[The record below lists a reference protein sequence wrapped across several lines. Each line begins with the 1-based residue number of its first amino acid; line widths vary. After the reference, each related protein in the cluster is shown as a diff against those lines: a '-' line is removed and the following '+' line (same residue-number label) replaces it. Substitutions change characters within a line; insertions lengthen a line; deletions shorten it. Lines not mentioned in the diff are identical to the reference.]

1 MNNREERARTRSKR
15 SSILTAGATLA
26 LLAGGALTAEEPG
39 KTEPAADEVYRLEV
53 QPVLE
58 RYCSSCHGE
67 TKQKADIRF
76 DEVDPDM
83 VNGPDAEIWSYARD
97 MLNSGDMPPKRSAQP
112 SPEERKTVISW
123 LNSSLE
129 EAARANEGERQAV
142 LRRLNKAQYTNSLQD
157 LLGLTIE
164 FGQVLPDDGKSKMGF
179 TNNGEV
185 LLASPLHLEYYQEIA
200 RAGLDQAIVIGEQ
213 PEPTR
218 YKLRFGKGR
227 GMGLPSST
235 TGGYQAVPL
244 NVNDFTVDILD
255 SEGAAK
261 VGASAEE
268 QGELDRVKRKVTVG
282 FRGSSQDRFHT
293 VDEGIV
299 LYSSLPHKEVAP
311 GSWQGPSP
319 NMKLEMQRV
328 FPEKGDF
335 ALRVTA
341 SRGYLVKEKKE
352 LLVSIEEPSPRVSL
366 TLAEAGEEPSP
377 AQALNMKSTVIGPM
391 HRAGPIS
398 TATGEEARDTVYVD
412 PMAPLDFDALL
423 SDGVT
428 AWEETPDEEGVVKRY
443 PNGVGTVHLARII
456 EAPSARAMDISIGSD
471 DAVWVWLNGAE
482 VLKRDVRR
490 GIAADQDQLTLALKE
505 GRNDLL
511 IKVVNY
517 LGGFGSYHRL
527 VHDGTTAGATPYDAL
542 TDSNAVVLRADRSDD
557 RQNLDFKDG
566 GLVAIDSTKSSNARL
581 VHDFATNG
589 YYQFDLVHPA
599 TPPAAMG
606 SIRFKVG
613 ALKLDLRPQLTEEE
627 VEAGHVVT
635 TLGGGYMNAG
645 RHVITLGG
653 PIFVGFSQLVIT
665 PLPGDHPMVA
675 RLESQAEEEAIEE
688 VPAMRAFIGT
698 RTDDGMDY
706 KTFDGPQEVSAELG
720 DSETYTFQGRLENL
734 PIPEPDSGDLEVLSG
749 ILVLGVWNDHLV
761 KSNKETGPPLL
772 IEAME
777 FEAPYHPVWPPE
789 SHTRIFFDS
798 PSSGDEEAYT
808 REVITR
814 FLGRAFRRPVER
826 EEVDRYMGFWES
838 IRGEYEH
845 YEHSVREVLVA
856 ALSSPSFLFLVEPEA
871 DASAPVPEGVLA
883 SRLSYFLW
891 NSPPDAELRELAERG
906 ALRAELNEQVG
917 RLLDDERSDRFV
929 RAFTREWLRLDRLEG
944 MTINPNKFRDF
955 TRFVKRDMAEETY
968 RFVAH
973 VLREDMNL
981 FTLVDADFTMLN
993 QNLAEFYGV
1002 EGVEGVEF
1010 RPVAVTPEQ
1019 GRGGL
1024 LAHGAFLAGHSDG
1037 NEPHPIKRAV
1047 WVKEKLLGQPP
1058 LPPPPNVPDLDPE
1071 TPGFEKLTLKE
1082 QIELHRDSDSCR
1094 DCHASFDPYGIA
1106 LESYSAVG
1114 RLETKRKGRA
1124 VDASTVLPD
1133 GTEIVGPDGLRA
1145 YIREQVP
1152 DSFTS
1157 SVIEHLFAYA
1167 LGRDVG
1173 YADEEELQNIL
1184 ETVRSEDHRIRSV
1197 IQAVVATPS
1206 FSQR

>member
-1 MNNREERARTRSKR
+1 MYDSTERRRRARALAL
-15 SSILTAGATLA
+15 SSTLA
-26 LLAGGALTAEEPG
+26 LLVVGALAAEGSGEETREPDDVY
-39 KTEPAADEVYRLEV
+39 AREVY
-53 QPVLE
+53 PVLE
-58 RYCSSCHGE
+58 RYCLSCHGPE
-67 TKQKADIRF
+67 KQKSDIRF
-76 DEVDPDM
+76 DEVNPDM

-97 MLNSGDMPPKRSAQP
+97 MLNSGDMPPRRSAQP
-112 SPEERKTVISW
+112 TAEERRVVVSW
-123 LNSSLE
+123 LNASLE
-129 EAARANEGERQAV
+129 EAARAHEGERRSV
-142 LRRLNKAQYTNSLQD
+142 LRRLNKSQYTNTLQD
-157 LLGLTIE
+157 LLGLSID
-164 FGQVLPDDGKSKMGF
+164 FGQVLPDDSKSEMGF

-200 RAGLDQAIVIGEQ
+200 RAGLNQAIAIGDR

-218 YKLRFGKGR
+218 YKLEFGKGR
-227 GMGLPSST
+227 GAGLPSAT

-244 NVNDFTVDILD
+244 NVNDFTVDILN
-255 SEGAAK
+255 SAGEAK
-261 VGASAEE
+261 VGATPEE

-293 VDEGIV
+293 VDEGVV

-328 FPEKGDF
+328 FPEEGDF
-335 ALRVTA
+335 VLRVTA
-341 SRGYLVKEKKE
+341 SRGYLVKERKE
-352 LLVSIEEPSPRVSL
+352 LLLSFEDPEPLASL
-366 TLAEAGEEPSP
+366 ANFQAPGELSE
-377 AQALNMKSTVIGPM
+377 AQALESEATRIGPM
-391 HRAGPIS
+391 YRAGPI
-398 TATGEEARDTVYVD
+398 TTTTGEEARDTIFVD
-412 PMAPLDFDALL
+412 PAEALDFDALL

-428 AWEETPDEEGVVKRY
+428 GWEQTEGEDGAVIRY
-443 PNGVGTVHLARII
+443 RNGVGTVHLARVI
-456 EAPSARAMDISIGSD
+456 EAPSARTMDVTIGSD
-471 DAVWVWLNGAE
+471 DAVWVWLNGEE
-482 VLKRDVRR
+482 VLERDVRR
-490 GIAADQDQLTLALKE
+490 GVAADQDALTLSLKQ

-517 LGGFGSYHRL
+517 LGGFGSYHRV
-527 VHDGTTAGATPYDAL
+527 VHDGTAAGATPYDVHTSASA
-542 TDSNAVVLRADRSDD
+542 TVLKADRSDA
-557 RQNLDFKDG
+557 RQNLTFKDG
-566 GLVAIDSTKSSNARL
+566 GLVPIDSTEASNARL
-581 VHDFATNG
+581 VHNFGESG

-613 ALKLDLRPQLTEEE
+613 DLKLDLRPQLSDEE
-627 VEAGHVVT
+627 VERGHVVT
-635 TLGGGYMNAG
+635 ALGGGYMNAG

-653 PIFVGFSQLVIT
+653 PIFVGFSQLIIT
-665 PLPGDHPMVA
+665 PLAADHPMVA
-675 RLESQAEEEAIEE
+675 RLEAQAGEEEFEE
-688 VPAMRAFIGT
+688 LPAMRAFIGT

-706 KTFDGPQEVSAELG
+706 KTFDEPQEVRARLG
-720 DSETYTFQGRLENL
+720 EAETYTFQGRLENL
-734 PIPEPDSGDLEVLSG
+734 PIPEPESGDLEVLSG
-749 ILVLGVWNDHLV
+749 IMVLGVWNDHLV

-777 FEAPYHPVWPPE
+777 FEAPYLPTWPPD
-789 SHTRIFFDS
+789 SHKRIFFDS
-798 PSSGDEEAYT
+798 PNSGDEEVYT
-808 REVITR
+808 REIVTR
-814 FLGRAFRRPVER
+814 FLGRAFRRPLDD
-826 EEVDRYMGFWES
+826 EEIDRYLSFWRS

-856 ALSSPSFLFLVEPEA
+856 ALSSPSFLFLVEPEHG
-871 DASAPVPEGVLA
+871 SEGRISEEVLA

-891 NSPPDAELRELAERG
+891 NSPPDEELRDLAARG
-906 ALRAELNEQVG
+906 ALRTELGAQVT
-917 RLLDDERSDRFV
+917 RLLDDERSERFI
-929 RAFTREWLRLDRLEG
+929 RSFTREWLRLDRLEG

-968 RFVAH
+968 HFVSH
-973 VLREDMNL
+973 VLREDMDL
-981 FTLVDADFTMLN
+981 FTLVDADFTVLN
-993 QNLAEFYGV
+993 QNLAEFYGI

-1010 RPVAVTPEQ
+1010 RPVQVAPEQ

-1024 LAHGAFLAGHSDG
+1024 LSHGAFLAGHSDG

-1058 LPPPPNVPDLDPE
+1058 LPPPPNVPDIDPE
-1071 TPGFEKLTLKE
+1071 TPGFDKLTLKE

-1106 LESYSAVG
+1106 LESYNAVG
-1114 RLETKRKGRA
+1114 RLETKRKGKP
-1124 VDASTVLPD
+1124 VDASTTLPD

-1145 YIREQVP
+1145 YILQDVP
-1152 DSFTS
+1152 DAFAS

-1173 YADEEELQNIL
+1173 YADEEELQSIL

-1197 IQAVVATPS
+1197 IEAIVASPS

>member
-1 MNNREERARTRSKR
+1 MEVER
-15 SSILTAGATLA
+15 
-26 LLAGGALTAEEPG
+26 
-39 KTEPAADEVYRLEV
+39 DEVYAEEV
-53 QPVLE
+53 RPVLE
-58 RYCSSCHGE
+58 QYCLSCHGPE
-67 TKQKADIRF
+67 KQKADIRF

-97 MLNSGDMPPKRSAQP
+97 MLNSGDMPPKRSPQP
-112 SPEERKTVISW
+112 SAEQRRAVVSW
-123 LNSSLE
+123 LNAELE
-129 EAARANEGERQAV
+129 EAARAHEGERRSV
-142 LRRLNKAQYTNSLQD
+142 LRRLNKSQYTNSLQD
-157 LLGLTIE
+157 LLGLSID
-164 FGQVLPDDGKSKMGF
+164 FGQVLPDDSKSEMGF

-185 LLASPLHLEYYQEIA
+185 LLASPLHLEYYQAIA
-200 RAGLDQAIVIGEQ
+200 RAGLDQAIVIGER

-218 YKLRFGKGR
+218 YKLEFGKGR
-227 GMGLPSST
+227 GAGLPSGT
-235 TGGYQAVPL
+235 TGGYQSIPL
-244 NVNDFTVDILD
+244 NVNDFSVDILGSD
-255 SEGAAK
+255 GEPK
-261 VGASAEE
+261 VGANPEE

-328 FPEKGDF
+328 FPEEGDF
-335 ALRVTA
+335 VLRVTA
-341 SRGYLVKEKKE
+341 SRGFLVKERKE
-352 LLVSIEEPSPRVSL
+352 LLLSFEEPAPRASL
-366 TLAEAGEEPSP
+366 VNFQAPGELSEAQELKMS
-377 AQALNMKSTVIGPM
+377 STRIGPM
-391 HRAGPIS
+391 YRAGPIS
-398 TATGEEARDTVYVD
+398 TTTGEEARDTLYVD
-412 PMAPLDFDALL
+412 PKAPLDFDALL

-443 PNGVGTVHLARII
+443 RDGVGTVHLARII
-456 EAPSARAMDISIGSD
+456 EAPSARSMDISIGSD
-471 DAVWVWLNGAE
+471 DAVWVWLNGEE

-490 GIAADQDQLTLALKE
+490 GVSADQDQVTLALQE

-517 LGGFGSYHRL
+517 LGGFGSYHRV
-527 VHDGTTAGATPYDAL
+527 VHDGTAAGSTPYDVL
-542 TDSNAVVLRADRSDD
+542 TDSNATVLKADRSDE
-557 RQNLDFKDG
+557 RENLDFKDG
-566 GLVAIDSTKSSNARL
+566 GLVPVDSTEPSNARL
-581 VHDFATNG
+581 IHDFKQNG

-613 ALKLDLRPQLTEEE
+613 DLKLDLRPQLTDEE
-627 VEAGHVVT
+627 VERGHVVT
-635 TLGGGYMNAG
+635 ALGGGYMNAG

-653 PIFVGFSQLVIT
+653 PIFVGFSELIIT
-665 PLPGDHPMVA
+665 PLAADHPMVA
-675 RLESQAEEEAIEE
+675 RLEAKDGEEEIKE

-706 KTFDGPQEVSAELG
+706 KTFDAPQEVRASLG
-720 DSETYTFQGRLENL
+720 GAETYTFQGRLENL
-734 PIPEPDSGDLEVLSG
+734 PIPEPESGDLEVLSG

-761 KSNKETGPPLL
+761 KSSRESGTPLL

-777 FEAPYHPVWPPE
+777 FEAPYIPSWPPE

-798 PSSGDEEAYT
+798 PSSGDEELYT
-808 REVITR
+808 REVVTR
-814 FLGRAFRRPVER
+814 FISRAFRRPAEA
-826 EEVDRYMGFWES
+826 EELDRYMSFWRS

-856 ALSSPSFLFLVEPEA
+856 ALSSPSFLFLVEPER
-871 DASAPVPEGVLA
+871 DSTDLVPEEVLA
-883 SRLSYFLW
+883 SRLSFFLW
-891 NSPPDAELRELAERG
+891 NSPPDDELRGLAARG
-906 ALRAELNEQVG
+906 ELRAELDAQVA
-917 RLLDDERSDRFV
+917 RLLDDERSERFV

-968 RFVAH
+968 RFISH

-981 FTLVDADFTMLN
+981 FTLVDSDFTILN
-993 QNLAEFYGV
+993 QNLAEFYGID
-1002 EGVEGVEF
+1002 GVEGVEF
-1010 RPVAVTPEQ
+1010 RPVQVTPDQ

-1024 LAHGAFLAGHSDG
+1024 LSHGAFLAGHSDG

-1071 TPGFEKLTLKE
+1071 TPGFDQLTLKE

-1106 LESYSAVG
+1106 LESYNAVG
-1114 RLETKRKGRA
+1114 RLETKRKGKE

-1145 YIREQVP
+1145 YILEEVP
-1152 DSFTS
+1152 DSFAS

-1184 ETVRSEDHRIRSV
+1184 ETVRSEDHRLRSV
-1197 IQAVVATPS
+1197 IQAVVASPS